1 MVIPHSLPGLHTKGP
16 NAMTGN
22 FLFRD
27 SSLPPDDRVADPAS
41 RPEPGMPEW
50 LESILAPAGGKTG
63 HAG

>member
-1 MVIPHSLPGLHTKGP
+1 
-16 NAMTGN
+16 MTGN